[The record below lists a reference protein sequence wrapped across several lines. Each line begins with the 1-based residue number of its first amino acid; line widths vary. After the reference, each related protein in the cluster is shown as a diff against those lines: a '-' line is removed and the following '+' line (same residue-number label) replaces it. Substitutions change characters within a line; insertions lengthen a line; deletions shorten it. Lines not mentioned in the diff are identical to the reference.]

1 MQYSSEKDRITDA
14 RRIDYAKKTDP
25 LLNEARI
32 KRLLGEDEE
41 ADALEIEALTLRE
54 NIQTEFPYPVEPVTE

>member
-14 RRIDYAKKTDP
+14 RRIDYVKKTDP

>member
-25 LLNEARI
+25 LLNEASI